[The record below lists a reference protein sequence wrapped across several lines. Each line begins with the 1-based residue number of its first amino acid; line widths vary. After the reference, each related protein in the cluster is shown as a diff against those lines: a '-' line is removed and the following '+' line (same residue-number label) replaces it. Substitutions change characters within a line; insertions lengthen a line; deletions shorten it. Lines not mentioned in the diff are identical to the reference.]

1 MCDTDSRSCR
11 VVVVVVE
18 GGVVVQRVVVCSC
31 FVCRQVYKGERWHI
45 LVRVHDDDDDG
56 QR

>member
-11 VVVVVVE
+11 VVVVVE

-45 LVRVHDDDDDG
+45 LVRVHDDDG